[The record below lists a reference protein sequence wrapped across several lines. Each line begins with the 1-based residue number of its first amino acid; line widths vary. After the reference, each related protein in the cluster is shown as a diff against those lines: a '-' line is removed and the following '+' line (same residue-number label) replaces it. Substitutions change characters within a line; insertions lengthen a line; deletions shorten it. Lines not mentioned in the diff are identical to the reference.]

1 MSTLNFNC
9 TCSVMFVGGTSLY
22 EITTT
27 FWLKVAFIAF
37 NSCFQF
43 FFKASGVC
51 CLLQTMQFPVHVL
64 SLMSC
69 FRFQRFIF
77 TSYCGCYFLS
87 LAPSPAVVAA
97 WLRGHRWW
105 PLRFHW
111 KQFVGQVA
119 QYSLL
124 IQPGIQ
130 ISLQSTI
137 AIFLVF
143 CMVICLV

>member
-37 NSCFQF
+37 NSCFSF
-43 FFKASGVC
+43 FFSFMRSGLFVT
-51 CLLQTMQFPVHVL
+51 LLSQVHVL

-111 KQFVGQVA
+111 KQFVGQVS

-137 AIFLVF
+137 ALFLVF